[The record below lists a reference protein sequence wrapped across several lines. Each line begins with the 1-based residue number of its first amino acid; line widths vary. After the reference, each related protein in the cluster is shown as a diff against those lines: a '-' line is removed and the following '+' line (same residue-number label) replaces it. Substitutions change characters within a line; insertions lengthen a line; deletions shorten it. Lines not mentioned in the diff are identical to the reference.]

1 MCTFCKS
8 TQALELILEASDN
21 SGSDT
26 DLDLSDVDV
35 DQLSEPS
42 DHSDIELVADSIAT
56 HQLHHPVDQ
65 DQGVAQVD
73 NSGALLANTPG
84 TGNGRG
90 RSRGRAQGRGRGQA
104 QTPQGC
110 THDAAK
116 ECTG

>member
-1 MCTFCKS
+1 MYTFCKS
-8 TQALELILEASDN
+8 TQALELILEASDD

-35 DQLSEPS
+35 DHLTEPS

-73 NSGALLANTPG
+73 NSGALLVNKPG

-90 RSRGRAQGRGRGQA
+90 RGRGRG
-104 QTPQGC
+104 
-110 THDAAK
+110 
-116 ECTG
+116 